1 MSSTGIRPLWH
12 GRALALVG
20 IVLFAF
26 SLRSAVASLS
36 PLLSIIREDFAVSA
50 IVIGLI
56 GTAPPACYAIFGLL
70 TPRLE
75 RRLGLERLA
84 VIAMGVV
91 VAGTFVRA
99 FAVDGWTLLA
109 TTALIFAAIGV
120 GNILLPPL
128 VKRYFP
134 DRVGLVT
141 TMYSTTMAI
150 STLLPPLLAIPVA
163 DSAGWRVSLGMWAVF
178 ALFAMAPWMTLLV
191 HSRRNGADDIERASG
206 AVFGRMWRTR
216 MAVALLVIFI
226 VSGALAYT
234 FFTWMPQL
242 LMDQAGVSAALAAL
256 MLSLFAATALPVSL
270 VVPLLIARFHVTR
283 ILLWMTLALTLTGL
297 GGLTFAAAAAPWLWV
312 LILGLSAAFFPMSL
326 VLIGLRARTHEGAV
340 ALSGFV
346 QSIGYGIA
354 AMFPFGFGLLHD
366 LTHAWTAPLIMMA
379 VLALAVIPAGTV
391 AARRE
396 TVEDEWERRYGA
408 WNDER

>member
-1 MSSTGIRPLWH
+1 MSSAGTRPLWH

-36 PLLSIIREDFAVSA
+36 PLLSIIREDFGVSA
-50 IVIGLI
+50 VVTGLI

-91 VAGTFVRA
+91 AVGTFVRA
-99 FAVDGWTLLA
+99 FAVNEWTLLA
-109 TTALIFAAIGV
+109 ATALMFAAIGV

-141 TMYSTTMAI
+141 TMYSTTMAVA
-150 STLLPPLLAIPVA
+150 TLLPPLLAVPVA
-163 DSAGWRVSLGMWAVF
+163 DAAGWRVSLGMWAVF
-178 ALFAMAPWMTLLV
+178 ALVAMVPWLRMLV
-191 HSRRNGADDIERASG
+191 HSRRAGADDIEQASM
-206 AVFGRMWRTR
+206 AVFGRMWHTR
-216 MAVALLVIFI
+216 LAIALLVIFI

-234 FFTWMPQL
+234 FFTWLPQIL
-242 LMDQAGVSAALAAL
+242 IDQAGVSTAQAAL

-270 VVPLLIARFHVTR
+270 VVPLLIAKLHATR
-283 ILLWMTLALTLTGL
+283 VLLWVTLAMTLTGL
-297 GGLTFAAAAAPWLWV
+297 GGLMLAPAAAPWLWV
-312 LILGLSAAFFPMSL
+312 FILGLSAAFFPMSL
-326 VLIGLRARTHEGAV
+326 VLIGLRARTHSGAV

-346 QSIGYGIA
+346 QSIGYGMA
-354 AMFPFGFGLLHD
+354 AFFPFGFGLLHD
-366 LTHAWTAPLIMMA
+366 LTHSWTAPLIMMA

-408 WNDER
+408 WDEER